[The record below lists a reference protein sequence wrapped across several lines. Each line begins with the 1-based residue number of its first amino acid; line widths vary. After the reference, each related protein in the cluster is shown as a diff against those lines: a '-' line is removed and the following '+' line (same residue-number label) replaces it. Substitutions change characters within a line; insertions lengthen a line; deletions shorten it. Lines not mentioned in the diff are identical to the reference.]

1 MDARYERRS
10 SRMLLAGGLI
20 LLLSAGTALAQSVV
34 INGTPLVTSRLP
46 VNMRGNL
53 MLPMRDVFEALN
65 SEIKWFAAERKV
77 MATRGHTVIELWL
90 DVPFATI
97 NGQRVSLPMAPTLLN
112 AATYVPL
119 RFPAEAF
126 GGSVNW
132 DGATRTAFIDI
143 PPAEGGTTPP
153 PVVTPPAVQETILQG
168 LLMQIFETPRRQ
180 VLMQDAAG
188 NLKPVPL
195 TDQTLVLRGK
205 EGDEPQPAILSDL
218 RAGDALTVTQGA
230 DGQVLRIVAVYGE
243 LAGTVL
249 AVAGNTLMLAD
260 GSTMSLANNL
270 RVLDAA
276 GKATNRAALKQGANI
291 TLFYDPAN
299 RTAYEIRI
307 AQAAAPEVPAQPQE
321 KIIAGVVVEVYAA
334 QKRLLLQEANENWRF
349 VNIDNQTL
357 ISRGPGDGTLRPVTL
372 AEVRPGDAAKVVVSA
387 ENVTR
392 SLSLTYY
399 EVEGEVAALAAGNLV
414 LKDGTVMRLRDNVL
428 VTDASGNLTDLAA
441 VSAGTKVNVR
451 YDSINRSVWEIRLPQ
466 AAVTPP
472 VTTPTIRPEIFTL
485 GLVEPRTVYKA
496 GDKITLQ
503 LRGTPNGQ
511 VVVIVGRVARDL
523 VLPEV
528 RPGVYQVE
536 LTLPQGLDVRNVAIT
551 GVLTQGDQRTRPF
564 TSTTRLTIDSTPP
577 QVTGLSPQVNAKVD
591 TANPALEVIYE
602 DEGGSGINP
611 AAVRLWVNGQE
622 VTSKAKINVD
632 RLTYQAQ
639 NLKNGAVTA
648 QVKLVDVAGNE
659 INQRWNFTVNVASSA
674 GILEASH
681 NAAGVLVAGN
691 EIIVTVKVKNGGG
704 AGTWDLGDIKK
715 GLPLILYGSMN
726 TYRGAYTI
734 KAGEKA
740 TAAPITVHYK
750 DPAGQTHTLKI
761 TNPVAVN
768 ADLPHALAITAP
780 RNGAKAPENIV
791 VSGEAP
797 PNSRVQVTILYTT
810 RVLTRITGELW
821 KGQVTAS
828 AAGKW
833 QTPEVESEIGF
844 FGRADSYAITAE
856 LLDAEGK
863 IISKAT
869 VNLVK

>member
-1 MDARYERRS
+1 
-10 SRMLLAGGLI
+10 MLVAVGLI
-20 LLLSAGTALAQSVV
+20 LLLSAGTVLAQSVV

-65 SEIKWFAAERKV
+65 SEIKWFAAERKI
-77 MATRGHTVIELWL
+77 MATRGNTVIELWL

-97 NGQRVSLPMAPTLLN
+97 NGQRVPLPMAPTLLN

-126 GGSVNW
+126 GGSVSW
-132 DGATRTAFIDI
+132 DGATRTAMIDI
-143 PPAEGGTTPP
+143 PPAEGGISPPPVTP
-153 PVVTPPAVQETILQG
+153 PVVTPPAEQETILQG
-168 LLMQIFETPRRQ
+168 LLMQVYETPRRQ
-180 VLMQDAAG
+180 VLMQDAEG

-205 EGDEPQPAILSDL
+205 EGDEPQPANLSDL

-230 DGQVLRIVAVYGE
+230 GGQVLRIVAVYGE
-243 LAGTVL
+243 MAGTVL

-276 GKATNRAALKQGANI
+276 GKATNRAALKQGTEI

-321 KIIAGVVVEVYAA
+321 KIIEGVVVEVYAA
-334 QKRLLLQEANENWRF
+334 QNRLLLQEANENWRF
-349 VNIDNQTL
+349 VSVVNETV
-357 ISRGPGDGTLRPVTL
+357 ISRGPGEGPPKPVTL
-372 AEVRPGDAAKVVVSA
+372 AAVRPGDVARVVVSA

-428 VTDASGNLTDLAA
+428 VTDANGNPTDLSAIP
-441 VSAGTKVNVR
+441 AGTKVNVR
-451 YDSINRSVWEIRLPQ
+451 YDSTNRSVWEIRLPQ

-472 VTTPTIRPEIFTL
+472 VTTPTTKPEIFTL
-485 GLVEPRTVYKA
+485 GLVEPQTVFKA

-503 LRGTPNGQ
+503 MRGTPNGQ
-511 VVVIVGRVARDL
+511 ATVTVGRVSRDL
-523 VLPEV
+523 VLAEV
-528 RPGVYQVE
+528 QPGVYQVA
-536 LTLPQGLDVRNVAIT
+536 LTLPEGPDVRNIAIT
-551 GVLTQGDQRTRPF
+551 GVLTQGDQRTRAF

-577 QVTGLSPQVNAKVD
+577 KVTGLSPQPNARVD
-591 TANPALEVIYE
+591 TANPALEVVYE

-611 AAVRLWVNGQE
+611 AAVRLWVNGQD
-622 VTSKAKINVD
+622 VTAKAKINVD

-639 NLKNGAVTA
+639 GLKNGTVTA

-659 INQRWNFTVNVASSA
+659 INQRWNFTVNVVSGA
-674 GILEASH
+674 GIIEASH
-681 NAAGVLVAGN
+681 NAAGVLVVGN
-691 EIIVTVKVKNGGG
+691 EITVTVKVKDGGG
-704 AGTWDLGDIKK
+704 TGTWDLGDIMK
-715 GLPLILYGSMN
+715 GLTLKREGTTT
-726 TYRGAYTI
+726 TYRGTYTI

-740 TAAPITVHYK
+740 TAAPITVRYK

-780 RNGAKAPENIV
+780 LNGAKAPAKIV

-797 PNSRVQVTILYTT
+797 PNSRVQVTITYTT

-833 QTPEVESEIGF
+833 QTLEVESEIGF

-863 IISKAT
+863 VLSKAT